1 MKRIDLNCDMG
12 ESFGAWNMGQDAQVM
27 PWVSSANIACGMHAG
42 DPATIQRTVAL
53 AVQHD
58 VAIGA
63 HVSLPDLQGFGRRAM
78 AISAADL
85 HALVLYQIGALAGF
99 ARAAGTRLHHVKAH
113 GALYHQT
120 ASDSALAQAF
130 ARAVRDFDAQLA
142 VIAQSGGALLDA
154 AQALG
159 LRGLREAFADR
170 GYGSD
175 GKLLA
180 RGTPGALLEPAQA
193 AAQAL
198 AMAAHNEV
206 VAHGNMCLPII
217 ADTLCIHGDHEDAAA
232 LAQAVRSAL
241 AAAGISVQATT
252 S

>member
-12 ESFGAWNMGQDAQVM
+12 ESFGVWNMGQDAQVM
-27 PWVSSANIACGMHAG
+27 PWISSANIACGMHAG
-42 DPATIQRTVAL
+42 DPATMQRTVAL
-53 AVQHD
+53 AVQHG

-85 HALVLYQIGALAGF
+85 HALVLYQLGALAGF
-99 ARAAGTRLHHVKAH
+99 AHAAGGRLRHVKAH

-120 ASDSALAQAF
+120 ACDAVLAQAF
-130 ARAVRDFDAQLA
+130 TRAVRDFDAQLA
-142 VIAQSGGALLDA
+142 VVAQSGSALLDA
-154 AQALG
+154 AQTLH

-170 GYGSD
+170 GYDHD

-180 RGTPGALLEPAQA
+180 RGTHGALLETAQA
-193 AAQAL
+193 AAQAV
-198 AMAAHNEV
+198 MIAAHDAV
-206 VAHGNMCLPII
+206 VEHHGARLTLT
-217 ADTLCIHGDHEDAAA
+217 ADTLCLHGDRDDAAM
-232 LAQAVRSAL
+232 LAQAVRGAL
-241 AAAGISVQATT
+241 TAAGIDVQAAA